1 MFAFASM
8 IFSFLGGPVAKA
20 LIDAY
25 QLHLTATTTDK
36 QTAADLAGK
45 EIAAQTAEINAT
57 TQLKIAEIGHP
68 WEPEKLAFYV
78 TLVFY
83 IKILLWDKALG
94 SFVGCAGHTL
104 PGTCATFRTDDVGG
118 AAGVWAGLV
127 MSFYFGKRTFE
138 NVARIIKR

>member
-1 MFAFASM
+1 MA
-8 IFSFLGGPVAKA
+8 ILSFLGGPVIKG

-25 QLHLTATTTDK
+25 NAKLKAGNVDSK
-36 QTAADLAGK
+36 IAADLAAS
-45 EIAAQTAEINAT
+45 EIAAQTLETQAQ

-83 IKILLWDKALG
+83 AKVLLWDKVLAMG
-94 SFVGCAGHTL
+94 STDQLAG
-104 PGTCATFRTDDVGG
+104 DVST
-118 AAGVWAGLV
+118 WAG
-127 MSFYFGKRTFE
+127 MIMGFYFGKRTFE